1 MLKRFLYFFI
11 LTAAVFFIMWPP
23 IGFIFLAIH
32 YSVWFLVLA
41 LIWALLAFPF
51 ALSYG
56 MELITRYGLDF

>member
-1 MLKRFLYFFI
+1 MLKRFLYFFVMI
-11 LTAAVFFIMWPP
+11 SAVFFIMLPP

-56 MELITRYGLDF
+56 MELIIRYGLDF